1 MAKSFAD
8 RDIFARFAG
17 IGVGHLALE
26 VAGPVPALVVDM
38 DKDEED
44 HMQDTDISE
53 DNEDHGDP
61 GPEDWNEDKDEDEE
75 DEESES
81 GASDDE
87 GCETDDNEDDEYYI

>member
-8 RDIFARFAG
+8 RDIFAQFAG

-44 HMQDTDISE
+44 IS
-53 DNEDHGDP
+53 
-61 GPEDWNEDKDEDEE
+61 K
-75 DEESES
+75 SLVFS
-81 GASDDE
+81 Q
-87 GCETDDNEDDEYYI
+87 C